1 MKFTLFHYPSS
12 DASVM
17 VTQPIVSRPT
27 VLRTENTMR
36 RLRCIAFASTELTAR
51 TARPV
56 CPTIGTGHG
65 EGPHRNKPMSASVSF
80 TFSPVAPL
88 AWPRLLPNSRNSS
101 RQNQR
106 GHETSMLPKLSLIS
120 KATWLAFVLQMS
132 SVSLAQ
138 QRRPSSGSGND
149 YLQRTEQGP
158 WFTGSCN
165 QFYNM

>member
-1 MKFTLFHYPSS
+1 
-12 DASVM
+12 M
-17 VTQPIVSRPT
+17 VTQPIALRLT
-27 VLRTENTMR
+27 ILRTENMMR
-36 RLRCIAFASTELTAR
+36 GLRCIAFASTELTAR

-65 EGPHRNKPMSASVSF
+65 EGLPRNKPMSASVSSF
-80 TFSPVAPL
+80 TYFHLLLVLLLLDPD
-88 AWPRLLPNSRNSS
+88 LLPNSRNNS

-106 GHETSMLPKLSLIS
+106 GHETSMLSNLSLIS
-120 KATWLAFVLQMS
+120 KATWLAFVLQIS
-132 SVSLAQ
+132 SVTLAQ

-165 QFYNM
+165 QPYFM